1 MTVAPRERLRL
12 DCFGRAPAE
21 GGLADDGPADG
32 ALAEGGAATGDSVTI
47 DPDWFWETDPEQ
59 RLTAFR
65 AANAAA
71 RLPDWRPGRTWRE
84 VIRKQGGAPDIC
96 NLLAGLMARGE
107 PLRGVVYSVPDAG
120 CGRRWIQ
127 IFGRPIR
134 DAAGRIVAYRG
145 IGCDI
150 TERHEVPPAPRAAL
164 EAAARSKA
172 DFLSNLHHELRTPL
186 NAILGFAQIMN
197 RGIFGPIAQPQ
208 YRAYVADIED
218 SAQRLLG
225 VIVAM
230 LDYAALRAGRMR
242 LEEEPVALPDLIA
255 DALPAVAPQAAAR
268 RIGIALRVPAGLP
281 RLRADRQRL
290 RQALLALID
299 NAIKFTPPGGR
310 LSINAAA
317 RAGCGLALM
326 IRDTGVGMSREEI
339 PRLLEPFERSGD
351 RLTRCQEGVGVGL
364 PLAKALVE
372 LHDGRVTLRSAPG
385 RGTEVEILLPPERIL
400 GEPTAG

>member
-1 MTVAPRERLRL
+1 MTAAPRERLRL
-12 DCFGRAPAE
+12 DGFRCAPAE
-21 GGLADDGPADG
+21 GGSAM
-32 ALAEGGAATGDSVTI
+32 GDLVTV

-59 RLTAFR
+59 RLTALR
-65 AANAAA
+65 AADAAA
-71 RLPDWRPGRTWRE
+71 APPDWRLGRTWRE
-84 VIRKQGGAPDIC
+84 LIRKQGGAPDIG

-120 CGRRWIQ
+120 CRRRWMQ
-127 IFGRPIR
+127 IFGRPVR
-134 DAAGRIVAYRG
+134 DAAGRIAGYRG

-150 TERHEVPPAPRAAL
+150 TERHEAPLAPQEAL
-164 EAAARSKA
+164 EAATRSKA

-230 LDYAALRAGRMR
+230 LDYAALRAGRVR
-242 LEEEPVALPDLIA
+242 LEEEPVALPELVA
-255 DALPAVAPQAAAR
+255 DTLPAVAEQAAAR
-268 RIGIALRVPAGLP
+268 RIGIELQLPASLP
-281 RLRADRQRL
+281 RLQADRQRL
-290 RQALLALID
+290 QQALLALVD
-299 NAIKFTPPGGR
+299 NAVKFTPPGGR
-310 LSINAAA
+310 LCIGAAV
-317 RAGCGLALM
+317 RDGCGVALT

-351 RLTRCQEGVGVGL
+351 RLTRRQEGVGVGL
-364 PLAKALVE
+364 PLAKALIE
-372 LHDGRVTLRSAPG
+372 LHDGSVTLRSAPG
-385 RGTEVEILLPPERIL
+385 RGTEVEVLLPPERIL
-400 GEPTAG
+400 DGPVAG